1 MAEQINK
8 DRLNQLLGI
17 QEGQSFEDYMNDGTN
32 ADETQSVI
40 EQTAK
45 LIEETKEKVD
55 KIEGQFQHNIQV
67 IDEAKNQIQT
77 NMKDGD
83 GSASVRIDNMVN
95 VESAFKSIEDL
106 VDTTKQMIGT
116 VYSIISSCDVLDSE
130 TVSAAASLITST
142 KQLIAEYLGL
152 YKQRVKFFDNVK
164 METMKQQHRIEL
176 LREKY
181 RLDEEKWNRQ
191 NTKPTEAEDVTGRSG
206 EVPPGMVETGS
217 VDVLKLL
224 AEMDD
229 DDDAEVVEES
239 DSESLPK
246 DEEDV

>member
-8 DRLNQLLGI
+8 DRLNQLLGT

-40 EQTAK
+40 DQTAK

-55 KIEGQFQHNIQV
+55 EIEGQFQHNIQV

-164 METMKQQHRIEL
+164 METLKQQHRLEL
-176 LREKY
+176 MERKY
-181 RLDEEKWNRQ
+181 QLDEEKWNRQ
-191 NTKPTEAEDVTGRSG
+191 NTKPTEAEDITGKGG
-206 EVPPGMVETGS
+206 EAPPGMVEAGS
-217 VDVLKLL
+217 VDMLKLIQ
-224 AEMDD
+224 EMDD
-229 DDDAEVVEES
+229 
-239 DSESLPK
+239 
-246 DEEDV
+246 EEDEDEDVEDDNGEPNGSDN

>member
-17 QEGQSFEDYMNDGTN
+17 QEGQSFEDYMNDGTST
-32 ADETQSVI
+32 DETQSVI
-40 EQTAK
+40 DQTAK

-55 KIEGQFQHNIQV
+55 EIEGQFQHNIQV

-77 NMKDGD
+77 TMKDGD

-164 METMKQQHRIEL
+164 METLKQQHRIEL
-176 LREKY
+176 MEKKY
-181 RLDEEKWNRQ
+181 QLEQDKWNRQ
-191 NTKPTEAEDVTGRSG
+191 NSKPTEAEDITGKGG
-206 EVPPGMVETGS
+206 EVPPGMVEAGS
-217 VDVLKLL
+217 VDMLKLL
-224 AEMDD
+224 QEIDEEDD
-229 DDDAEVVEES
+229 DEEEVVEDS
-239 DSESLPK
+239 DDK
-246 DEEDV
+246 DSGD

>member
-1 MAEQINK
+1 MSEQINK

-17 QEGQSFEDYMNDGTN
+17 QDGQSFEDYLNDGIST
-32 ADETQSVI
+32 DETQSVI
-40 EQTAK
+40 DQTAK

-55 KIEGQFQHNIQV
+55 EIEDKFQHNIQV
-67 IDEAKNQIQT
+67 IDDAKNQIQT
-77 NMKDGD
+77 TMKDGD

-164 METMKQQHRIEL
+164 METLKQQHRLEL
-176 LREKY
+176 MERKY
-181 RLDEEKWNRQ
+181 QLDEEKWNRQ
-191 NTKPTEAEDVTGRSG
+191 NTRPAEAEEVTGQG
-206 EVPPGMVETGS
+206 GNVPPGMVEASS
-217 VDVLKLL
+217 VDMLKLL
-224 AEMDD
+224 EEMDNE
-229 DDDAEVVEES
+229 DDASET
-239 DSESLPK
+239 DS
-246 DEEDV
+246 

>member
-8 DRLNQLLGI
+8 SKLDELLGI
-17 QEGQSFEDYMNDGTN
+17 HDGQSFDDYMNESIVETPQQ
-32 ADETQSVI
+32 DEAQQVI
-40 EQTAK
+40 DQTAK
-45 LIEETKEKVD
+45 MLEEAKNKVEGID
-55 KIEGQFQHNIQV
+55 GQFQHNLQV
-67 IDEAKNQIQT
+67 ADDNTQQIQQSLR
-77 NMKDGD
+77 DSQ

-164 METMKQQHRIEL
+164 MEMMNQDHRLEL

-181 RLDEEKWNRQ
+181 RLEEEKQNRLMS
-191 NTKPTEAEDVTGRSG
+191 KPVEAQDVTGQG
-206 EVPPGMVETGS
+206 GNVPPGMVEAGS
-217 VDVLKLL
+217 VDMLKLL
-224 AEMDD
+224 EEIDDEEEEEEDD
-229 DDDAEVVEES
+229 D
-239 DSESLPK
+239 LPAS
-246 DEEDV
+246 EEDV